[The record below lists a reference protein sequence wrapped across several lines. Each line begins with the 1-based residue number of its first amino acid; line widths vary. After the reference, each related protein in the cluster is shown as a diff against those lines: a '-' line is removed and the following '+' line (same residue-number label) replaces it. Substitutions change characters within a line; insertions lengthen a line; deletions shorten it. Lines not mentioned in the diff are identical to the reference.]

1 MRCED
6 YSSKYIKCVSG
17 PSTVLVH
24 CSAGVGRSGTFIAL
38 YKLMTKIDVGEI
50 SHTIDILNEVFTL
63 REDRCHMVKYFSQN
77 LLKRDSLNL
86 SKDFFL
92 TDYKKFLKSYQE
104 IFKNNLELFKQV
116 KTPSLEFSTFAIS
129 VNKILVSF

>member
-1 MRCED
+1 MYSVSKSSVSYAVSMKYVKLIVILSSHIAMRCEV
-6 YSSKYIKCVSG
+6 YSSNNLKCVSG

-50 SHTIDILNEVFTL
+50 SHTIDILSEVFTL
-63 REDRCHMVKYFSQN
+63 REDRCHMVKYFSKN

-86 SKDFFL
+86 SRD
-92 TDYKKFLKSYQE
+92 
-104 IFKNNLELFKQV
+104 
-116 KTPSLEFSTFAIS
+116 S
-129 VNKILVSF
+129 V